1 MTNLGYKVA
10 IVEST
15 ETSRDAQV
23 RKLNNKETLNHKF
36 IQNLSFDDQLAQKEL
51 LITNREISQIYT
63 KGTFNDIDKD
73 NYEPQFVMSLSLDKS
88 QDAKI
93 EVGVCYFDVTT
104 FKCYLG
110 SFEDNYLYSTLR
122 TVITKIRPVELVFD
136 KGMSDKSLE
145 RMLKSMPIQP
155 VINYLP
161 QDKIKSI
168 QKCQNDID
176 KYLYDKHDEQ
186 EGDVNE

>member
-1 MTNLGYKVA
+1 
-10 IVEST
+10 
-15 ETSRDAQV
+15 
-23 RKLNNKETLNHKF
+23 
-36 IQNLSFDDQLAQKEL
+36 
-51 LITNREISQIYT
+51 
-63 KGTFNDIDKD
+63 
-73 NYEPQFVMSLSLDKS
+73 MSLSLDKS

-145 RMLKSMPIQP
+145 KMLKSMPIQP

-186 EGDVNE
+186 EGDVNEQHRVIFRMRWESEYLQAILAFGSAIAFLEIQMLESVSIKFFEYHEFDLANNLDKNPYMVMDS